1 MSIDWILLRSQL
13 DADLDKNSAILSKI
27 LKDVIPKAL
36 KAEAIDAEIGD
47 TTNRLI
53 SEVAYRTHAD
63 IQKLR
68 FYQEDDVDPY
78 KMISYLCFWIRKL
91 KPVPVYPKNG
101 KAMLDINERLS
112 LWLMAALV
120 SRFAEIGV
128 ISDAVEA
135 KRITQNARR
144 FFENE
149 QLFKYTV
156 HALRY
161 RTFGPHHYT
170 VIMRL
175 ICS

>member
-78 KMISYLCFWIRKL
+78 KMISYLTRIRGFRATKGL
-91 KPVPVYPKNG
+91 
-101 KAMLDINERLS
+101 
-112 LWLMAALV
+112 
-120 SRFAEIGV
+120 
-128 ISDAVEA
+128 
-135 KRITQNARR
+135 
-144 FFENE
+144 
-149 QLFKYTV
+149 
-156 HALRY
+156 
-161 RTFGPHHYT
+161 
-170 VIMRL
+170 
-175 ICS
+175 